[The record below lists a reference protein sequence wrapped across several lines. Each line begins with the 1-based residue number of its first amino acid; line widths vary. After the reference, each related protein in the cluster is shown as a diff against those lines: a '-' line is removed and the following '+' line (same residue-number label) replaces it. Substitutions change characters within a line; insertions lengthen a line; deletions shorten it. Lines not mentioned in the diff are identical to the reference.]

1 MEGKNWSEF
10 EEYKCKLEN
19 RCNKLLLDS
28 KKKNLQWKDEKNQQK
43 NLKI

>member
-1 MEGKNWSEF
+1 MKGKNWSEF

-28 KKKNLQWKDEKNQQK
+28 KKKTCSGKTKK
-43 NLKI
+43 STKKT